1 MVITSSQICWIAV
14 WGVRR
19 PVWMS
24 FIWKTNVGKAGT
36 SCNENLYQQH
46 SKAGDGTIT
55 NNGTSAVTF
64 YWIQWRVLLQGI
76 NLSKFPGS
84 LFGWFGV
91 GQPSSQA
98 SNVFLHKFFLLGFH
112 NILLAVWA
120 SDSADSADSAWQ
132 LATRCYDGGRRK
144 LGGGGWE
151 VVWRSETNKPEQL
164 PIILLINHKTIREIP
179 NQ

>member
-1 MVITSSQICWIAV
+1 MVVTSSQICWIAV

-64 YWIQWRVLLQGI
+64 YWIQWRVLLLGI

-84 LFGWFGV
+84 LLGWFGV

-120 SDSADSADSAWQ
+120 MTVVTVLTVHGNWQ
-132 LATRCYDGGRRK
+132 HDVMME
-144 LGGGGWE
+144 GGGNWE
-151 VVWRSETNKPEQL
+151 EEDEKLFEGVKQTSRSSCQ
-164 PIILLINHKTIREIP
+164 
-179 NQ
+179 